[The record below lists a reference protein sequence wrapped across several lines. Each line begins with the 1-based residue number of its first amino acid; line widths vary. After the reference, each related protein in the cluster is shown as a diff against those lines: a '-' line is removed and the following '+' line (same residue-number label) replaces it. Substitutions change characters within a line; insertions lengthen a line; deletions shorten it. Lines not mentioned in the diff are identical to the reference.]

1 MTITIDLLQV
11 ITIYG
16 LYYII
21 GLTIVASFH
30 LVGMANK
37 THTWKGIKRQF
48 TDPIFYAAL
57 VIWPYFIVKETFE
70 HFTKGN

>member
-37 THTWKGIKRQF
+37 THTWRGFKGQF
-48 TDPIFYAAL
+48 SDPVFYTAL
-57 VIWPYFIVKETFE
+57 VIWPYFIVKETIE
-70 HFTKGN
+70 RFTKGN